1 MEKEEKMAR
10 KGKAFVLAAGLGTRL
25 RPWTLSHPKALV
37 PVGGIPMLGRVLG
50 RVRESGFGSIVVNVH
65 HFASQIYDFLS
76 ASPEYSD
83 VAVSDESA
91 ELLDT
96 GGALLHALPL
106 LRDGEQGDVPVL
118 VHNVDILSN
127 APLELLLRRHEESG
141 AAATLLVS
149 DRDSSRR
156 LLFDSGMH
164 LRGWHNIASGEY
176 RPACVGDDKSLVQY
190 AFSGI
195 YVIET
200 SLIARMPSYGYEGK
214 FSIIDFLLDVAGQ
227 EDIRG
232 ELASDLRLIDIG
244 KPATLE
250 RACEIY
256 GTKADVDSL

>member
-1 MEKEEKMAR
+1 M
-10 KGKAFVLAAGLGTRL
+10 LAAGLGTRL

-37 PVGGIPMLGRVLG
+37 PVGGIPMLGRVLT
-50 RVRESGFGSIVVNVH
+50 RLEESGFGRIVVNVH
-65 HFASQIYDFLS
+65 HFASQIYDFLRVN
-76 ASPEYSD
+76 PEYSH
-83 VAVSDESA
+83 VAFSDETA

-106 LRDGEQGDVPVL
+106 LRDEEKGDTPVL
-118 VHNVDILSN
+118 VHNVDILST
-127 APLELLLRRHEESG
+127 APLGRLMRRHEESG
-141 AAATLLVS
+141 GAATLLVS

-156 LLFDSGMH
+156 LLFDGGMR

-176 RPACVGDDKSLVQY
+176 RPAAAGDDKSLSQY

-200 SLIARMPSYGYEGK
+200 SLIARMPAYGYEGK

-232 ELASDLRLIDIG
+232 ELATDLGLIDIG

-256 GTKADVDSL
+256 GAKADGKML

>member
-1 MEKEEKMAR
+1 MNS
-10 KGKAFVLAAGLGTRL
+10 KGTAFVLAAGLGTRL

-37 PVGGIPMLGRVLG
+37 PVGGIPMLGRVLT
-50 RVRESGFGSIVVNVH
+50 RLEESGFDRIVVNVH
-65 HFASQIYDFLS
+65 HFASQIYDFLRVN
-76 ASPEYSD
+76 PEYSH
-83 VAVSDESA
+83 VAVSDETS

-106 LRDGEQGDVPVL
+106 LRDGMVGDTPVL

-127 APLELLLRRHEESG
+127 APLERLLRRHEESG

-149 DRDSSRR
+149 ERDSSRR
-156 LLFDSGMH
+156 LLFDGEMR
-164 LRGWHNIASGEY
+164 LRGWHNLASGEY
-176 RPACVGDDKSLVQY
+176 RPDGAGEEKSLAQY

-200 SLIARMPSYGYEGK
+200 SLIARMPAYGYEGK
-214 FSIIDFLLDVAGQ
+214 FSIIDFLLDVACR

-232 ELASDLRLIDIG
+232 EVAADLKLIDIG

-250 RACEIY
+250 RACEIFGA
-256 GTKADVDSL
+256 GTEGRFRDQ